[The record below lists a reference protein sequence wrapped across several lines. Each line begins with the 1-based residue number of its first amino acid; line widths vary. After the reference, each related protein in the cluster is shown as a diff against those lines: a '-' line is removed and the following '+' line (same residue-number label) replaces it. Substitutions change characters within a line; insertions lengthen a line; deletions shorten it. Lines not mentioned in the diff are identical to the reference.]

1 MSEVKGKRDR
11 SPAFPAIPLG
21 DAVEKLVAFDKMF
34 GRHPAPY
41 DKTGMAWGLKQ
52 AGDYV
57 AALRYY
63 GFVEYVGT
71 SQSRQVAITEAGR
84 SLLRVQQDVA
94 KEKLLREAA
103 LRPKEIA
110 KFWAL
115 WGADRPPDEVCMD
128 ELTLRN
134 SFSDRGAPLF
144 LRTYDG
150 TIAYAKLG
158 QGGKIVT
165 DSAVGDGAGVDVSAA
180 EHDDPPPGSAVTK
193 KPPPP
198 HRRVVAIMEG
208 EQIVFTEESQPNQYL
223 KLIASGPID
232 DGLLE
237 ALEDFVKRQRR
248 RINSALHGDR
258 ERWQADLAKFEE
270 AGLGNSGPA
279 ETIRG
284 WIKEADQILDIL

>member
-1 MSEVKGKRDR
+1 MSEIKGKRDR

-21 DAVEKLVAFDKMF
+21 DAVDKLTAFEKRF

-41 DKTGMAWGLKQ
+41 DKAGTAWGLKQ

-71 SQSRQVAITEAGR
+71 PDSRQIAITEAGR
-84 SLLRVQQDVA
+84 NLLRVQQETV
-94 KEKLLREAA
+94 KENLLREAA

-115 WGADRPPDEVCMD
+115 WGADRPPDDVCIDDLM
-128 ELTLRN
+128 LRN
-134 SFSDRGAPLF
+134 GFSERGAPLF
-144 LRTYDG
+144 LRAYDG

-158 QGGKIVT
+158 QSGKIVT
-165 DSAVGDGAGVDVSAA
+165 DSAVGDRVDVDVDEA
-180 EHDDPPPGSAVTK
+180 EHDDPPLASAVPK
-193 KPPPP
+193 RPPPP
-198 HRRVVAIMEG
+198 HRGVVIMEG
-208 EQIVFTEESQPNQYL
+208 ERIVFTEESQPNQYL

-248 RINSALHGDR
+248 RVNSALHGDR
-258 ERWQADLAKFEE
+258 ERWQAELTKFEE
-270 AGLGNSGPA
+270 AGLGDSGPA

-284 WIKEADQILDIL
+284 WIREADQILDS